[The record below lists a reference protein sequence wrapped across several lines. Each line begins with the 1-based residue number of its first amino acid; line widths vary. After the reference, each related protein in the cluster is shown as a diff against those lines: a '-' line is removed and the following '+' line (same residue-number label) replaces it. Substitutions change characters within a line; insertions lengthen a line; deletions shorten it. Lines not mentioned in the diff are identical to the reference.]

1 MTHKL
6 FIKYPSLL
14 PFRRLAIDIRDL
26 FIEYGLHKNFGV
38 NKYIFKRINGKVGLE
53 IGGPS
58 WLWRSYVPI
67 YRWAKRV
74 DNLNRASTTIFG
86 QNHIEGRSTFKYW
99 MMKSG
104 DQYISEGNYSFF
116 KDDIYDFV
124 VLRDVLEHLAN
135 PIKMLVEIR
144 RIIKPGGVVILTVPN
159 KLGTFDYGR
168 PNTTFAHILNDYINQ
183 TKEDDETHFQEAI
196 DLLHD
201 HIAPEYTSRDE
212 LTKLIKNNVKTRFLH
227 HHVFSEETL
236 SRVCSESGF
245 RTVLLTKEVFPEIII
260 MAEKYTDRNLTLKPS
275 MEIIKS
281 YQSVKK

>member
-6 FIKYPSLL
+6 FTKYPSLL

-26 FIEYGLHKNFGV
+26 FIGYGLHKNIGV
-38 NKYIFKRINGKVGLE
+38 NKYISKHIKGKVGLE

-86 QNHIEGRSTFKYW
+86 QNHKEGRGTFNYW
-99 MMKSG
+99 VMKSG

-135 PIKMLVEIR
+135 PIKMLIEIR

-168 PNTTFAHILNDYINQ
+168 PNTTFAHIFNDYINQ
-183 TKEDDETHFQEAI
+183 TQEDDETHFQEAI
-196 DLLHD
+196 DLIHD
-201 HIAPEYTSRDE
+201 HITPEYTSRDE
-212 LTKLIKNNVKTRFLH
+212 LTMLIKNNVNTRFLH

-236 SRVCSESGF
+236 SRVCSEAGF
-245 RTVLLTKEVFPEIII
+245 RTILLTKEVFPEIII
-260 MAEKYTDRNLTLKPS
+260 MIEKYPDRNLTLKPS
-275 MEIIKS
+275 MDIIKS
-281 YQSVKK
+281 YQSVEK